1 MESSLILSVP
11 PHLNLRFQ
19 LEFRERLEFAW
30 PIYDR
35 GQIYIWS
42 HNGDYKYFDATKDLI
57 EGSYF
62 DGSGDDPAYRIRLQ
76 DIDGNGSVDLFR
88 DIKDSHNGYYA
99 LRWEWNG
106 SKFIPKF

>member
-1 MESSLILSVP
+1 MSMKFLKYYLFLIYFHSTFLGAAFYQDTNGV
-11 PHLNLRFQ
+11 LVG
-19 LEFRERLEFAW
+19 
-30 PIYDR
+30 PI
-35 GQIYIWS
+35 
-42 HNGDYKYFDATKDLI
+42 
-57 EGSYF
+57 
-62 DGSGDDPAYRIRLQ
+62 Q